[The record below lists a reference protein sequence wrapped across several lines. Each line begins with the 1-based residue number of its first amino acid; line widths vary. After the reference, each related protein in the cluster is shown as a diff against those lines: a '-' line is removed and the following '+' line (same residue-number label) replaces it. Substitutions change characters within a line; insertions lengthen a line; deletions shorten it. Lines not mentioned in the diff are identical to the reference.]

1 MLLPLPEDAADEADA
16 RIGGRG
22 DARFEE
28 IAPIAVDALDI
39 LVRADLIARIVVK
52 IDRRTIERVI
62 EIGIVRIVA
71 FDVGLAAQMPA
82 GHGQVPIAELALDRQ
97 RRLQPFVLR
106 RFGVVMRSEEHTSEL
121 QSLMRRSYAVF
132 SLKKK

>member
-1 MLLPLPEDAADEADA
+1 MLLDIMLLPFPEDAADEADA

-62 EIGIVRIVA
+62 EIGIVR
-71 FDVGLAAQMPA
+71 
-82 GHGQVPIAELALDRQ
+82 
-97 RRLQPFVLR
+97 
-106 RFGVVMRSEEHTSEL
+106 SEEHTSEL
-121 QSLMRRSYAVF
+121 QSLMRLSYAVF
-132 SLKKK
+132 CLTKQKTKTRK